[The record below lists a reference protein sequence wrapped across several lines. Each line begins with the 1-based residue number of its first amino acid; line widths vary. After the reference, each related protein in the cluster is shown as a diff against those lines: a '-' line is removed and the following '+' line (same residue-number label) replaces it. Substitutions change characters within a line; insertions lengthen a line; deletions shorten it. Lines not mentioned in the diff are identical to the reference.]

1 MESVPD
7 SPPSGAWRLGPRPGA
22 RIALLG
28 GAGGI
33 GRAVAQACRAL
44 GHRVAVLDLPAALA
58 EHPPGPEVEAIA
70 LDASDPG
77 SVERGFHALGARWG
91 AIDGYVGLAGFMTRR
106 TPVAEMTTE
115 GWRTLI
121 EGNLDSAFLGAR
133 EAVKLLARGDDPALV
148 LVSSGLAQR
157 VMPGYG
163 GYSAAKAATIALVK
177 ALAVENAPRIRANC
191 VAPGAVETAFLTGG
205 TGRPQS
211 AVQIDRAAYLRAVPL
226 GRIATPE
233 DIVGPILFLL
243 GPASCY
249 MTGQTLYVNGGGLT
263 P

>member
-1 MESVPD
+1 MQGGKDIGDRRAWSLG
-7 SPPSGAWRLGPRPGA
+7 PPSGA
-22 RIALLG
+22 RIAVLG

-33 GRAVAQACRAL
+33 GRALVSACVGL

-58 EHPPGPEVEAIA
+58 AHPPAADVEAVAIEA
-70 LDASDPG
+70 GDPSAITQGFARLAAS
-77 SVERGFHALGARWG
+77 WG
-91 AIDGYVGLAGFMTRR
+91 ALDGYVGLGGFMTRR
-106 TPVAEMTTE
+106 TPVAEMTPDV
-115 GWRTLI
+115 WRELI
-121 EGNLDSAFLGAR
+121 AGNLDSAFLGAR
-133 EAVKLLARGDDPALV
+133 AAVGLLSRGRDPALV

-163 GYSAAKAATIALVK
+163 GYAAAKAATIALVK
-177 ALAVENAPRIRANC
+177 ALAVENAPTIRANC

-205 TGRPQS
+205 TGRP
-211 AVQIDRAAYLRAVPL
+211 AAAEQIDRAAYLRGVPL
-226 GRIATPE
+226 GRIAVP
-233 DIVGPILFLL
+233 DDVVGPILFLL